1 MSERFAR
8 NAPADERSCPRCGG
22 DGFVLDDRGDAIAC
36 DCRAAR
42 VRRARSVGT
51 SSVIPRRYRGVS
63 FDRAPVT
70 DLSPDIVR
78 PVRSF
83 CRNLDVNIRNGRG
96 LWFMGD
102 VGTGKTTL
110 AMLVSKEALRRGC
123 QVAIYSVPRLLAEI
137 RDTYDA
143 GGGERSY
150 ADFFAQLVAVDLLHL
165 DDLGAERQ
173 TEWVLEQLYALVNE
187 RYEQERSIVVTTN
200 LIETQAL
207 EQQIGRRTVSRL
219 MEMTDQLP
227 LFGPDLRERWDPARS
242 ALG

>member
-1 MSERFAR
+1 MSE
-8 NAPADERSCPRCGG
+8 CPRCGG
-22 DGFVLDDRGDAIAC
+22 DGFVLDEHGEAVAC
-36 DCRAAR
+36 ECRAAR
-42 VRRARSVGT
+42 VRRARSTGM

-70 DLSPDIVR
+70 DLSPDVVR
-78 PVRSF
+78 PVRAF
-83 CRNLDVNIRNGRG
+83 CRNVDENIRGGRG

-110 AMLVSKEALRRGC
+110 AMLVSKEALKRGYD
-123 QVAIYSVPRLLAEI
+123 VAIYSVPRLLAEI

-143 GGGERSY
+143 AASARSY
-150 ADFFAQLVAVDLLHL
+150 AAFFSQLVDVDLLHL

-173 TEWVLEQLYALVNE
+173 TEWVLEQLYAIVNE

-200 LIETQAL
+200 LVETSGL
-207 EQQIGRRTVSRL
+207 EEQIGRRTVSRL
-219 MEMTDQLP
+219 TEMTDQLP
-227 LFGPDLRERWDPARS
+227 LFGPDLRERYDPARS